1 METSSE
7 SADIGYYTQLEAG
20 ARWLAE
26 RAGADSERDTHL
38 GHARRYARLRLDA
51 AGGR

>member
-7 SADIGYYTQLEAG
+7 RADLGYYTRLEAG
-20 ARWLAE
+20 ARWLAS
-26 RAGADSERDTHL
+26 RAAAGAERDAHL

-51 AGGR
+51 AGAR